1 MRRLLYPVL
10 ALAVLFPC
18 GCGRSVSGEDWLFR
32 FDGETVTVAEAG
44 VYWDSLPPEVRQGF
58 ASGGNPL
65 GDFILAYSRKA
76 LVERE
81 VERLGLGSDPRIGFR
96 VAAWIRLLS
105 FRAAEDGLRLQAEA
119 ALTPADDAYYLDHLG
134 ITVWY
139 GIARADGREPV
150 GQGPSVLSEMDPAI
164 GQVLAGLSEGGSA
177 VLADGSTVTLDSV
190 IGTEPGLV
198 AAMIA
203 DSANTLAFGRDRMAS
218 QRALEMAA
226 GIRAGFMSEASVE
239 YRPEAFAEFAGLV
252 AGGADPA
259 SGDTLIVTA
268 SEVWTAERMVEE
280 IRLEAETRL
289 VQPSDTAWL
298 SAFADVILYREAL
311 ACRLGEIDPEAED
324 SIALEAAGYGMRLA
338 ADTLYAMFVIDSI
351 GITPEMLDS
360 AYAAAPPGV
369 PEMRS
374 FVCLS
379 FRDTVEV
386 DAFRDA
392 LASGG
397 TGGVEGLFG
406 GLPGLSGPDGD
417 EHLTRPMS
425 AGEVPA
431 GLGASLFAATD
442 TTTWFGPA
450 PYSEQEIWVAF
461 RLRSVLPARQATL
474 EEALPELE
482 SRISAAREQA
492 RFDEWMR
499 SLEQTYGLEMNEGVV
514 NRLPPD
520 PSLWSEL

>member
-10 ALAVLFPC
+10 ALAVLSVC
-18 GCGRSVSGEDWLFR
+18 GCGGSVSGDDWLFR
-32 FDGETVTVAEAG
+32 LDGETVTVAEAG
-44 VYWDSLPPEVRQGF
+44 AYWDSLPPEVRQGF

-65 GDFILAYSRKA
+65 GDFILAYSRKT

-81 VERLGLGSDPRIGFR
+81 VERLGLGSDPRIAFR
-96 VAAWIRLLS
+96 VAAWNRLRS
-105 FRAAEDGLRLQAEA
+105 FRAAEEGLRLQAETV
-119 ALTPADDAYYLDHLG
+119 LTPADDAYYLDHLG

-139 GIARADGREPV
+139 AISGADGLEPAV
-150 GQGPSVLSEMDPAI
+150 HGPSILSEMDPAI
-164 GQVLAGLSEGGSA
+164 GLVLAGLSEGESA
-177 VLADGSTVTLDSV
+177 VLADGSTVTLDSL
-190 IGTEPGLV
+190 IGTDPGLV
-198 AAMIA
+198 AAMRA
-203 DSANTLAFGRDRMAS
+203 DSANTLSYGRDRMAS

-252 AGGADPA
+252 ARGADPA
-259 SGDTLIVTA
+259 SGDTLISTA

-289 VQPSDTAWL
+289 VQPSDTSWL

-311 ACRLGEIDPEAED
+311 ACRLGEIDPAAAD
-324 SIALEAAGYGMRLA
+324 SLALEAAGYGMRLA
-338 ADTLYAMFVIDSI
+338 ADTLYAMFVTDSI
-351 GITPEMLDS
+351 GITSGMLDS

-392 LASGG
+392 LSSGR
-397 TGGVEGLFG
+397 TDGVEGLFG
-406 GLPGLSGPDGD
+406 GLPGLADPDGD
-417 EHLTRPMS
+417 GHVTRPLS

-431 GLGASLFAATD
+431 GLGPSLFAATD

-461 RLRSVLPARQATL
+461 RLHSVMPPRQATL

-482 SRISAAREQA
+482 SRIRAAREQA

-499 SLEQTYGLEMNEGVV
+499 SLEQDYDLEVNEGVV

-520 PSLWSEL
+520 PSQWSEI